1 MQSAR
6 KAKQAGLESSGLE
19 LRQPIRNRADIA
31 AIEAMGLEAAVPVA
45 TTHALLERSARL
57 YGDRPAIRYLPRG
70 RLDDITVQLSFG
82 QLLEQVN
89 RAANAFRRLG
99 VEREDAVAL
108 LMPTC
113 PETLIAL
120 FGAQAAGRVCP
131 INYMLSAEHIA
142 ELIDHAGAT
151 VLVAIGP
158 DPDFPVWDKLADI
171 RTRSKR
177 LRHVVTVDA
186 PVAPECLD
194 FATLLEGESPSLSF
208 PLDLGRDDIAACYH
222 TGGTTG
228 LPKLVQHSHGNE
240 VHVSW
245 FAGMAY
251 DIGPQDVVLNGF
263 PLFHVAGAFVLA
275 GAAIAAGS
283 CTLVPSRLGMRNKD
297 FVRDYW
303 RIVERFR
310 VTLLSGG
317 PTFVSTLM
325 TRPQD
330 GCDLSQVKA
339 LFGGGS
345 PVPVELA
352 NGFEARFG
360 IPIRAIYG
368 MTEASGMISLVP
380 RHAERRPG
388 SSGLPLPFCEVGV
401 FAPGPDGRPEASR
414 RLPPGEVGMLA
425 LRGANISP
433 GYTNPALIEE
443 ARLPGGW
450 LVTGDTGRVDP
461 DAQIYVMGRSKD
473 VIIRGGHNI
482 DPLVIEEALL
492 HHPDI
497 ELCAAV
503 GQPDPYSGELPVAFV
518 KMKPDRLF
526 DPDAILT
533 AARPHIPE
541 PAAIPKALYVL
552 EEIPLTTTGKVF
564 KPRLRELATEYA
576 LARQIADLLP
586 PDAGME
592 LSCAEEMGQRRV
604 TIAIHDAVHAPAIA
618 AHMAR
623 FAITYRLVIA

>member
-6 KAKQAGLESSGLE
+6 KAEEAGLESSGFGQ
-19 LRQPIRNRADIA
+19 RHPIRNRADIA

-45 TTHALLERSARL
+45 NTHALLERSAQL
-57 YGDRPAIRYLPRG
+57 HGDRPAVLYLPAG
-70 RLDDITVQLSFG
+70 RLDDTPVQFTFA
-82 QLLEQVN
+82 QLLDQVN

-99 VEREDAVAL
+99 VDRADAVAV

-158 DPDFPVWDKLADI
+158 DRDFPVWDKLADI
-171 RTRSKR
+171 RTRSR
-177 LRHVVTVDA
+177 LLRHVVTVDA
-186 PVAPECLD
+186 PATPDCLD
-194 FATLLEGESPSLSF
+194 FAALLAGENPALNF
-208 PLDLGRDDIAACYH
+208 ALDLGRDDIAACYH

-275 GAAIAAGS
+275 GAAIAAGA
-283 CTLVPSRLGMRNKD
+283 CTLIPSRLGMRNKD

-325 TRPQD
+325 TRPHD
-330 GCDLSQVKA
+330 GCDISQVKA

-388 SSGLPLPFCEVGV
+388 SSGLPLPFCEVAA
-401 FAPGPDGRPEASR
+401 FAPGQDGRPDANR

-433 GYTNPALIEE
+433 GYTNPVLTEE

-450 LVTGDTGRVDP
+450 LVTGDTGRIDP

-518 KMKPDRLF
+518 KMKPDRPF
-526 DPDAILT
+526 DPDAILE

-541 PAAIPKALYVL
+541 PAAIPKALYAL

-564 KPRLRELATEYA
+564 KPRLRELASEYV

-586 PDAGME
+586 PDTAME

-604 TIAIHDAVHAPAIA
+604 TITIRDAVHAPSIA

-623 FAITYRLVIA
+623 FAITYRLVIT